1 MVDRMW
7 QMSWSWSWSSFSWGV
22 CDGEWEW
29 ECREGV
35 VGEDGERG

>member
-7 QMSWSWSWSSFSWGV
+7 QMSWSWSSFSWGV
-22 CDGEWEW
+22 CDGEWE
-29 ECREGV
+29 CREGV